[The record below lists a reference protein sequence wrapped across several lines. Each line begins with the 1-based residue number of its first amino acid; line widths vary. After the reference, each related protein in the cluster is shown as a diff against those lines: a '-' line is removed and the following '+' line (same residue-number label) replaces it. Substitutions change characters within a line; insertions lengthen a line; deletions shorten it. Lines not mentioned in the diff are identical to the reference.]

1 MPDVSIYVAVVT
13 AAAAVAAAAVSQ
25 IPGYV
30 RDVRQARQDH
40 RDRLTETRRQACLD
54 LLSAAEDLRTSVANA
69 VDYVGEEMRAR
80 LADIRNFAA
89 AVQIHAARIELL
101 VPGTLAGTAERLAGV
116 AGEFTATAVA
126 NTDLVLGNMRA
137 TDPAELG
144 RAIDSFRQQAVLEAA
159 R

>member
-1 MPDVSIYVAVVT
+1 MSQVSLYVAIVT

-30 RDVRQARQDH
+30 RDVRQARQDR
-40 RDRLTETRRQACLD
+40 RDRHAETRQQACLD

-69 VDYVGEEMRAR
+69 VDYVGEEMRSR
-80 LADIRNFAA
+80 LAEIRNHGA
-89 AVQIHAARIELL
+89 AVQLRAMKIELL
-101 VPGTLAGTAERLAGV
+101 VPGTLAGTAEHLASV
-116 AGEFTATAVA
+116 AGQFTATAEA

-137 TDPAELG
+137 TDAAELG
-144 RAIDSFRQQAVLEAA
+144 RAIDSFREQAVLEAA